1 MSWISHLQAAS
12 VFIFDKTR
20 PVTIRKEGVCGEEEH
35 VSAFVMMR
43 WSDIAINS
51 VSLYRIMFISP
62 YLLRL
67 YVC

>member
-1 MSWISHLQAAS
+1 MNFLNAEISLYYFLDFSMSWISHLQAAS

-43 WSDIAINS
+43 
-51 VSLYRIMFISP
+51 
-62 YLLRL
+62 
-67 YVC
+67 